1 MMFASFMYTVE
12 LLATE
17 SGASNDNP
25 TIDTLPSAYF
35 ACTRA
40 VEYSADCADAAVVT
54 LPLSVPLDIV

>member
-1 MMFASFMYTVE
+1 MYTVDW
-12 LLATE
+12 LATE

-40 VEYSADCADAAVVT
+40 VLYSADDVDEAVVT